1 MTKTKPSREDIAELL
16 KARYNLNDIQATTVL
31 ETAYALSEQRDK
43 ANDFALAHYLNE
55 RAIALFSLVAN
66 HNNTPDT
73 TAINRSYI
81 LITDILKR
89 LYARNSELEGVNMHI
104 CWKAFDRLEYIH
116 NDLWEYTN
124 DSSGDYGQSHN
135 AQVNRLCIINGK
147 EKPDIAPDIKK
158 ILDEA
163 SKNVNAFIDELED
176 EEEPQVYDGKII
188 PAYTV
193 GYKDDGTILV
203 NGVLKLKK
211 VQAGQASDMIM
222 SQSFQHDGQPEPFK
236 PTIATKR
243 QLTTIIGDMGFDKTL
258 RAIFFPTISKDK
270 GVVFRSSL
278 TRAEADEQHIDT
290 KQLDKKLKQLGAET
304 ENEPDRPIDLSE
316 IPFWF
321 ERLLNSK

>member
-1 MTKTKPSREDIAELL
+1 MTNMKPSRKDIAELL
-16 KARYNLNDIQATTVL
+16 KARYNLTDIQVTNVL
-31 ETAYALSEQRDK
+31 ETAYSLSEQRDK
-43 ANDFALAHYLNE
+43 ANDFAVAHYLNE

-66 HNNTPDT
+66 NNNTPDT

-81 LITDILKR
+81 LITDTLKR
-89 LYARNSELEGVNMHI
+89 LYARNPELQGINMHI
-104 CWKAFDRLEYIH
+104 CWQAFDRLEYIH
-116 NDLWEYTN
+116 NELWEYTN
-124 DSSGDYGQSHN
+124 DSNNDYGQSHN

-163 SKNVNAFIDELED
+163 NRNVNAFIDELED
-176 EEEPQVYDGKII
+176 EDEPEVFDGKYI

-193 GYKDDGTILV
+193 SYKDDGTLLV
-203 NGVLKLKK
+203 NDVLKLKK
-211 VQAGQASDMIM
+211 LQAGQASDMIM

-243 QLTTIIGDMGFDKTL
+243 QLTTIIGEMGFDKTL

-270 GVVFRSSL
+270 GIVFRSRV
-278 TRAEADEQHIDT
+278 TRIKADAQHIDT
-290 KQLDKKLKQLGAET
+290 KQLDKKLKQLGAVT

-316 IPFWF
+316 IPF
-321 ERLLNSK
+321 